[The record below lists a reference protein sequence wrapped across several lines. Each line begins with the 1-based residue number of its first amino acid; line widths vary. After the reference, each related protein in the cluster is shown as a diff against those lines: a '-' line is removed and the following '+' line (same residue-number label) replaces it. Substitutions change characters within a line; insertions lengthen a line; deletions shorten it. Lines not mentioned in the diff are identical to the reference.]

1 MGPPNFQ
8 TEITPLPMH
17 MVFLSSQLGLLPL
30 PLSGCDKETFDET
43 GRTEVDPEM
52 LNVNFTFEY
61 YPNEPNLAYMR
72 LQWTWNLGKTKS
84 VQIIMGIIQV

>member
-1 MGPPNFQ
+1 
-8 TEITPLPMH
+8 MH
-17 MVFLSSQLGLLPL
+17 MVFLSSQLGHLPL

-43 GRTEVDPEM
+43 GRTQVDPKT

-61 YPNEPNLAYMR
+61 YPKEPKLEAYMR

-84 VQIIMGIIQV
+84 VEIIMGIIQV